1 MAAKSVGQSS
11 HGSIPGTI
19 FHRESVSPPFR
30 KEEIPMSKRCVL
42 LLALA
47 AALMAQ
53 AALASGPY
61 QITAT
66 VQTQNGGFV
75 RTEYSVRAGAHPL
88 DRFKMVRLIRDGAA
102 GHLRGSLLFLPPL
115 GTTFSFYEQRDTNG
129 APGSSIAEYFAQR
142 GYDVYG
148 VSPRFEGIPA
158 GI

>member
-1 MAAKSVGQSS
+1 MRDVRRPGEGEGAGDALES
-11 HGSIPGTI
+11 HGAELTWLFPGTI
-19 FHRESVSPPFR
+19 FHRKSVSPPFR

-42 LLALA
+42 VLVLA
-47 AALMAQ
+47 AAFMAQ
-53 AALASGPY
+53 AVLASGPY

-66 VQTQNGGFV
+66 VQTENGGFV

-129 APGSSIAEYFAQR
+129 APGSSI
-142 GYDVYG
+142 
-148 VSPRFEGIPA
+148 
-158 GI
+158 